1 MKKIKLVICGIVSA
15 FVIGIICN
23 PLEVK
28 AYTNYCQY
36 SGCRNETVDSKTDY
50 CIKHKCAVGV
60 CNYSRMSSNGI
71 EYCTGHYH
79 SEESKRTCG
88 SRQCIAKKT
97 TGSKYCA
104 AHTCRKGRLGCYN
117 QVSGANEKCDS
128 CKKKEKEK
136 EKEKNKS
143 VTYTSPKKTTTTKK
157 KRRMPDCDDYDSY
170 EDFMDDWDGCMP
182 DGSDAEDYWENW

>member
-1 MKKIKLVICGIVSA
+1 MKKIHLAICAIVSA
-15 FVIGIICN
+15 VIIGITCN
-23 PLEVK
+23 PVEVK
-28 AYTNYCQY
+28 AYTNYCQH

-60 CNYSRMSSNGI
+60 CNYPKMGINGI

-88 SRQCIAKKT
+88 SRQCTAKKK
-97 TGSKYCA
+97 TGSNYCA
-104 AHTCRKGRLGCYN
+104 AHTCQKGRLGCYN
-117 QVSGANEKCDS
+117 KVSGSNEKCDN
-128 CKKKEKEK
+128 CKKKEKDN
-136 EKEKNKS
+136 EKNKS
-143 VTYTSPKKTTTTKK
+143 VTYSTKKTTTTTKK

-170 EDFMDDWDGCMP
+170 EDFMDDWDGRMP